1 MELQKPLSH
10 GSVASV
16 GVAAPL
22 LLHAADAAVHQTP
35 SATLASAGITL
46 GAWLRLLRRYGRCI
60 DWLSFWQRAAFLTA
74 MACLNSL
81 LGLVD
86 TLLYGRAIAAQRL
99 HEEPLIVLGHPRT
112 GTTHVHNLLA
122 LDPR

>member
-1 MELQKPLSH
+1 VPLPFTSH
-10 GSVASV
+10 
-16 GVAAPL
+16 PRT
-22 LLHAADAAVHQTP
+22 QPPFYPPT
-35 SATLASAGITL
+35 AGITL
-46 GAWLRLLRRYGRCI
+46 GAWLRLLRRYGPCI
-60 DWLSFWQRAAFLTA
+60 DWLRFWQRAAFLTA
-74 MACLNSL
+74 MACLNSM

>member
-1 MELQKPLSH
+1 MAAAWLQP
-10 GSVASV
+10 ASSRALQ
-16 GVAAPL
+16 GVSLILRAA
-22 LLHAADAAVHQTP
+22 AARPALP
-35 SATLASAGITL
+35 LASGAPL
-46 GAWLRLLRRYGRCI
+46 GAWLRLLRRYGPCI
-60 DWLSFWQRAAFLTA
+60 DWLRFWQRAAFLTA
-74 MACLNSL
+74 MACLNSM